1 MYNSKLKYIEA
12 LLKSVALSV
21 FNQLSFQS
29 RLRFQVMDL
38 LSDASDICF
47 TNTLILSVSADQ
59 WSGSD
64 KVSHSTQSCDL

>member
-47 TNTLILSVSADQ
+47 TNTLIYECVS
-59 WSGSD
+59 
-64 KVSHSTQSCDL
+64 